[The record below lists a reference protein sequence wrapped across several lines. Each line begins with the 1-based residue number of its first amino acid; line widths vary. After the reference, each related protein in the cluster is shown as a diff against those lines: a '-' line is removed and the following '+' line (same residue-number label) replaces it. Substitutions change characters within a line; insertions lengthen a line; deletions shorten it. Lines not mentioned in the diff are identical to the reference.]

1 MTHDKHD
8 SGIEEI
14 DCLEAIDSLYAW
26 LDGELDDQNVLAK
39 FEAHLEHCRSCYSRA
54 EMEKELNRRI
64 RQSGK
69 GEAPA
74 SLRSRLRNVVDD
86 L

>member
-14 DCLEAIDSLYAW
+14 DCLEAIDSLYAY
-26 LDGELDDQNVLAK
+26 LDGELDDQDVLAR
-39 FEAHLEHCRSCYSRA
+39 FEAHLDHCRSCYSRA
-54 EMEKELNRRI
+54 EMEKELNQRI

-69 GEAPA
+69 GDAPV
-74 SLRSRLRNVVDD
+74 SLQHRLRGLIDK

>member
-1 MTHDKHD
+1 MTHDKHAT
-8 SGIEEI
+8 GIEKI

-26 LDGELDDQNVLAK
+26 LDGELDDQHVLAR

-74 SLRSRLRNVVDD
+74 SLRARLRNVVDD

>member
-1 MTHDKHD
+1 MTEDKHD
-8 SGIEEI
+8 AGIEEI

-26 LDGELDDQNVLAK
+26 LDGELDDQEVLAR
-39 FEAHLEHCRSCYSRA
+39 FEAHLAHCRSCYSRA
-54 EMEKELNRRI
+54 EMERELNRRI
-64 RQSGK
+64 RQCAD

-74 SLRSRLRNVVDD
+74 SLQHRLHGLIDK

>member
-8 SGIEEI
+8 SGVEVI
-14 DCLEAIDSLYAW
+14 DCLEAMDSLYAW
-26 LDGELDDQNVLAK
+26 LDGELADQDVLAR
-39 FEAHLEHCRSCYSRA
+39 FEAHLDHCRTCYSRA

-64 RQSGK
+64 RQSGA

-74 SLRSRLRNVVDD
+74 SLQHRLRD
-86 L
+86 LIDKL